1 MAFLGIGKKKL
12 STEAI
17 GSKCPSC
24 SSDEMMMVDIYAR
37 YFALFWIPV
46 FPLGKEAQITCPKCG
61 HKPEMHT
68 LPASFFL
75 ETEQMKSVLSSP
87 GYLFTGSVL
96 ILLAAVFV
104 AFRLISGISTA
115 DTNTLESYLNSPEP
129 GDVYEIKTDEGNYSL
144 LKIVDVKEDSVHV
157 RFHNDEM
164 EKESDLKD
172 LKMNSSYSR
181 TLYAFSKEQMK
192 INYEDGLI
200 LNIEREKVDADVD
213 DIKTSVTEEN
223 SSNKKTEVTPSE
235 APKRERNRTNRSAS
249 SAK

>member
-1 MAFLGIGKKKL
+1 MAFLGIGRKKL

-24 SSDEMMMVDIYAR
+24 GSDEMMMVDIYAR
-37 YFALFWIPV
+37 YFALLWIPV
-46 FPLGKEAQITCPKCG
+46 FPLGKEAQVTCPKCG

-75 ETEQMKSVLSSP
+75 ETEQMKSILSSP

-96 ILLAAVFV
+96 ILLAAVFI
-104 AFRLISGISTA
+104 AFRLISGISNT

-144 LKIVDVKEDSVHV
+144 LKIVDVKGDSVYV
-157 RFHNDEM
+157 RFHNDEI
-164 EKESDLKD
+164 ENESDLTS
-172 LKMNSSYSR
+172 LKNGGGYSR
-181 TLYAFSKEQMK
+181 ELYAFSLEHMK

-200 LNIEREKVDADVD
+200 LNIERGRVEET
-213 DIKTSVTEEN
+213 KTTVTEEN
-223 SSNKKTEVTPSE
+223 GSNKKKEVTPSE
-235 APKRERNRTNRSAS
+235 APKRERTKTNRSAS